1 MNRPI
6 YRYLA
11 DRKWRSYRRKLL
23 MQRLTQMF
31 VVPDVLPTL
40 DPTADVRLAFGR
52 RHARVQPG
60 AFVAAR
66 ISARAP
72 TLDVQVFD
80 RGERLVSVAV
90 VDLDVPDAT
99 RDAFRTRCHFL
110 AANVPVSPTAGAI
123 ALGRL
128 TTAAAAA
135 AAAGAE
141 QRAPQLVLP
150 WLPPHAQ
157 KGSPYHRLAVVV
169 LQQPDGVL
177 IDAATALAGPAG
189 EKTAAAA
196 AAEESED
203 IDAARMDFSL
213 RDFVARHALKPI
225 GAHLF
230 RTVWDEGTAEVMQ
243 RAGLPGADV
252 ELRRKPVRP
261 LKKPQLPLKKKKNL
275 LGLAGLPTKRLKF

>member
-1 MNRPI
+1 MNRPV

-31 VVPDVLPTL
+31 VVPDALPAL
-40 DPTADVRLAFGR
+40 DPIADVRLAFGR
-52 RHARVQPG
+52 RHVRVQPG

-66 ISARAP
+66 VSARAP

-128 TTAAAAA
+128 TTAAEAE
-135 AAAGAE
+135 AGAGSGSG
-141 QRAPQLVLP
+141 RARQLVLP
-150 WLPPHAQ
+150 WLPPFAQ
-157 KGSPYHRLAVVV
+157 KGSPYHRLAIVV

-189 EKTAAAA
+189 EKTGEAGNV
-196 AAEESED
+196 E
-203 IDAARMDFSL
+203 AARMDFSL
-213 RDFVARHALKPI
+213 RDFVARHALKPV

-252 ELRRKPVRP
+252 ELRRKAIGP